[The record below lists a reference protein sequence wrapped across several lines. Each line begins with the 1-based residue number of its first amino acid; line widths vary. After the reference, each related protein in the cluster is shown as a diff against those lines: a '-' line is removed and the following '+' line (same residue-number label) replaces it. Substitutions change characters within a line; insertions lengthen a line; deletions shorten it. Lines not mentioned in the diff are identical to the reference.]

1 MVKQGRKAI
10 MVNATSGNRV
20 SKGAAQ
26 HPSTPEERLEAMGLE
41 LPGVPSA
48 VGAYEP
54 WVEVNGV
61 IYTSGQLPWIN
72 GEMKYTGK
80 LGEELTVEDG
90 YQSFRISALN
100 AISQLKSA
108 VGELSRIKRILRV
121 EGSAHCSP
129 DFIEQPKALDG
140 ASHLIN
146 EVFGARGRHTRMIYS
161 DPAMCLNCT
170 TLLVLWAEIEQ

>member
-1 MVKQGRKAI
+1 MMSAKSVDHALTGT
-10 MVNATSGNRV
+10 M
-20 SKGAAQ
+20 Q
-26 HPSTPEERLEAMGLE
+26 HLSTPEERLEAMGLE
-41 LPGVPSA
+41 LPSVPSA

-54 WVEVNGV
+54 WIEVNGV
-61 IYTSGQLPWIN
+61 IYTSGQLPWID

-80 LGEELTVEDG
+80 LGEKLTVEDG

-108 VGELSRIKRILRV
+108 VGELSKIRRILRV

-129 DFIEQPKALDG
+129 DFVEQPKALDG

-161 DPAMCLNCT
+161 DPAMCLNCA
-170 TLLVLWAEIEQ
+170 TLVVLWAEIEQ

>member
-1 MVKQGRKAI
+1 M
-10 MVNATSGNRV
+10 MNASSYDNELRD
-20 SKGAAQ
+20 SAR
-26 HPSTPEERLEAMGLE
+26 HLSTPEDRLEAMGLE
-41 LPGVPSA
+41 LPCVPSA

-61 IYTSGQLPWIN
+61 IYTSGQLPWID

-129 DFIEQPKALDG
+129 NFVEQPKALDG

-146 EVFGARGRHTRMIYS
+146 DVFGAKGRHSRMIYS

-170 TLLVLWAEIEQ
+170 TLVVLWAEIEK

>member
-1 MVKQGRKAI
+1 MAPPNGTSDKQ
-10 MVNATSGNRV
+10 NADAG
-20 SKGAAQ
+20 GA
-26 HPSTPEERLEAMGLE
+26 TPEERLKALGLE

-61 IYTSGQLPWIN
+61 IYTSGQLPWID
-72 GEMKYTGK
+72 GDLKYKGK
-80 LGEELTVEDG
+80 LGDKLTAEDG

-100 AISQLKSA
+100 GIAQLKSA

-121 EGSAHCSP
+121 EGSVQATP
-129 DFIEQPKALDG
+129 DFTEQPAALDG

-146 EVFGARGRHTRMIYS
+146 DVFGPKGRHSRMIYT
-161 DPAMCLNCT
+161 DPGMCLDCT
-170 TLLVLWAEIEQ
+170 TLVVLWAEIDR

>member
-1 MVKQGRKAI
+1 M
-10 MVNATSGNRV
+10 NASSYDNALRD
-20 SKGAAQ
+20 SAW
-26 HPSTPEERLEAMGLE
+26 HLSTPEDRLEAMGLE
-41 LPGVPSA
+41 LPCVPSA

-61 IYTSGQLPWIN
+61 IYTSGQLPWID

-80 LGEELTVEDG
+80 LGEGLTVEDG

-121 EGSAHCSP
+121 EGSAHCGP
-129 DFIEQPKALDG
+129 NFVEQPKALDG

-146 EVFGARGRHTRMIYS
+146 DVFGAKGRHSRMIYS

-170 TLLVLWAEIEQ
+170 TLVVLWAEIEK